1 MRLIIKIYHL
11 IVDIKIPTL
20 SGGLCFF
27 ILINGGS
34 YLFLFVSLFSYFPID
49 VLDII
54 NTYLKDGIFKEI
66 IVYLF
71 LHNAN
76 LSTSLFLLATSIYSS
91 SSLYYH
97 FMHSCELITKKPIDN
112 RIGKRIQS
120 LILVPLM
127 LLLVFILTISIYMLF
142 LMVGSITYI
151 LLIPVLFLFLLFLNR
166 IALRG
171 YSLKRIYKGA
181 LFSFLY
187 IVIFTVLFIIYLML
201 YSDFKIV
208 YGILSFF
215 IVFLFY
221 LYIVIIGVLI
231 GIYINCKNLEVFNF
245 VFDKK

>member
-1 MRLIIKIYHL
+1 MRLIRKIYHL

-34 YLFLFVSLFSYFPID
+34 YLFLFVSLFAYFPID
-49 VLDII
+49 FMDII
-54 NTYLKDGIFKEI
+54 NTYLKDGVFKEI

-76 LSTSLFLLATSIYSS
+76 LSTSLFLLGTSVYSS

-97 FMHSCELITKKPIDN
+97 FMHSCELITKQPIDN
-112 RIGKRIQS
+112 RISKRIQA

-127 LLLVFILTISIYMLF
+127 LVLIFTLTISIYLLF
-142 LMVGSITYI
+142 LIAGNITYV
-151 LLIPVLFLFLLFLNR
+151 LLIPILFIFLLFLNKL
-166 IALRG
+166 ALRG
-171 YSLKRIYKGA
+171 YSFNRIYRGVV
-181 LFSFLY
+181 FSFLY
-187 IVIFTVLFIIYLML
+187 IVIFTILFIAYLML
-201 YSDFKIV
+201 YSNFKIV